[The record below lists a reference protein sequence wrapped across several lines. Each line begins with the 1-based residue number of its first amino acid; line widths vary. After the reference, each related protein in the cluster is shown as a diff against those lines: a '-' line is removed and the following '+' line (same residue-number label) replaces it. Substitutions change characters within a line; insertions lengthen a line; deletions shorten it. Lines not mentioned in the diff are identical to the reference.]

1 MSNSFTRNIVT
12 TLLLLCSAFCFW
24 QAMPSSASRNVA
36 ASLTPSVTADT
47 LAAQAPPTITTRP
60 IETLKPGQR
69 ALARNPEVSH
79 AERTAYVEPDF
90 HTWLLLSLE
99 MPKPDG
105 STLFIEMLRSQQWFA
120 QQVRYVVAED
130 PQSDSTEHSFSPD
143 GGEGGRRPDEGPTP
157 NPRLATFDVP
167 LVPLSPLHPVYRNIT
182 EVAVQAQDGGAELV
196 GLTVEMDLP
205 ELGLT
210 GDAIVTD
217 INTNPQIEPKNSDDD
232 PRRVITATFHHTSG
246 DVIDLTITDG
256 HGQNEAIGTTSNHPF
271 WSVDRQE
278 YVQAGSLEIGE
289 RLKTLH
295 GETKVV
301 VSNLARPGPQTGVY
315 NLEVHAEHVY
325 FVGEGGVL
333 VHNSQNYTNGTQIIA
348 NRKSITLGLGSRLS
362 SFSAKVKGVLF
373 PTWRKHSLTAF
384 DPNNFGQFPKA
395 FAEAA
400 SNAKEIHF
408 NLNGFRLCP

>member
-1 MSNSFTRNIVT
+1 MSNSSTRKLVT

-36 ASLTPSVTADT
+36 DSLTPSVTADT
-47 LAAQAPPTITTRP
+47 LPTQAAPTITTRP

-69 ALARNPEVSH
+69 ALARNPEVSR
-79 AERTAYVEPDF
+79 AERAAYVQPDF
-90 HTWLLLSLE
+90 QTWLLLSLE

-105 STLFIEMLRSQQWFA
+105 STLFIEMLRSQQWYA

-143 GGEGGRRPDEGPTP
+143 GGEGGRRPDEGPTT
-157 NPRLATFDVP
+157 NPQLSAFHAP
-167 LVPLSPLHPVYRNIT
+167 LVPLSPLHPVYRNIAQ
-182 EVAVQAQDGGAELV
+182 VAVQAQDAGAELV

-217 INTNPQIEPKNSDDD
+217 ISTSPQIEPKNGDDA

-246 DVIDLTITDG
+246 DVIDLVVADGVVPSGAVGDDLSASEPNTEHRTLKTIG
-256 HGQNEAIGTTSNHPF
+256 EAETIGTTSNHPF
-271 WSVDRQE
+271 WSVDRNE
-278 YVQAGSLEIGE
+278 YVQAGSLDPGE
-289 RLKTLH
+289 CLKTLH
-295 GETKVV
+295 GDTKVV
-301 VSNLARPGPQTGVY
+301 VSNLPRPGPQLDVY

-333 VHNSQNYTNGTQIIA
+333 VHNSQNYGSDLDDLADLDFVGQKIQGRKLGIDPGDNFADLKLHG
-348 NRKSITLGLGSRLS
+348 NRLDAPGPHT
-362 SFSAKVKGVLF
+362 VY
-373 PTWRKHSLTAF
+373 
-384 DPNNFGQFPKA
+384 A
-395 FAEAA
+395 FA
-400 SNAKEIHF
+400 
-408 NLNGFRLCP
+408 